1 MEFVEK
7 YTVYLQ
13 IMKYPTLS
21 VTSPALPEEG
31 KKKKPQCYLSI
42 PPLLYSGMH
51 EGMEIG
57 ASMIKRAEENGF
69 FFFFTL

>member
-7 YTVYLQ
+7 YTVDLQ

-31 KKKKPQCYLSI
+31 KKKNHSATSAFLHYSI
-42 PPLLYSGMH
+42 AACMK
-51 EGMEIG
+51 
-57 ASMIKRAEENGF
+57 AWR
-69 FFFFTL
+69 